1 MKTLKDFIL
10 ESSKNIIK
18 LTIDELLCWFFNVT
32 DIEKIDDLTFE
43 YMWPESLDGKTLKQF
58 KDGFEA
64 LKFLKDNAKETIEVE
79 ISDKRYE
86 HNHVFDL
93 KGKYFNIVAPEKY
106 PDEIEWDY
114 CSRCNVAVLPG
125 ELHNGYCDICYDD
138 MHG

>member
-18 LTIDELLCWFFNVT
+18 LTVDELLCWFFNVT
-32 DIEKIDDLTFE
+32 DIEKIDDLAFE

>member
-10 ESSKNIIK
+10 ESSKNMIK
-18 LTIDELLCWFFNVT
+18 LTVDELLCWFFNVT
-32 DIEKIDDLTFE
+32 DIEKIDDLAFE